1 MAQAV
6 GRRPFIAEFD
16 PKSVHVNAWWTSC
29 TGTGLLSPSIWVLPH
44 RVSLHIPL
52 HPKLLPEGKTDE
64 NFPKRNTVSEIGNI
78 G

>member
-6 GRRPFIAEFD
+6 GRLPVIAEFD
-16 PKSVHVNAWWTSC
+16 PKPVHVNASWTSG
-29 TGTGLLSPSIWVLPH
+29 TGTGSPPPSIGILPH

-52 HPKLLPEGKTDE
+52 HPKLLPEGKMNE
-64 NFPKRNTVSEIGNI
+64 KFPKRNSVSEVGNI

>member
-6 GRRPFIAEFD
+6 GRRPLIAEFD
-16 PKSVHVNAWWTSC
+16 PKPVRVNAWWTSG
-29 TGTGLLSPSIWVLPH
+29 TGTWFLSPSIWVLPH
-44 RVSLHIPL
+44 RVSLHILL

-64 NFPKRNTVSEIGNI
+64 NFQNRYAVSKVGNI